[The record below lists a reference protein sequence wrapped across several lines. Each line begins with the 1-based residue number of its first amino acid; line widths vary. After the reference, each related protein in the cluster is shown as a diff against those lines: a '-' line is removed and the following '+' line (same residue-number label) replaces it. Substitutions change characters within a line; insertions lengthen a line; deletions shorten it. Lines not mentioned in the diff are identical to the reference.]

1 MTVMN
6 AEDFFRLFDRCVA
19 LAEKVP
25 PERRRVLMEI
35 AVQCLR
41 LAEECIYAGRAPP
54 EPNAPT
60 IHRLQ

>member
-1 MTVMN
+1 MS

-25 PERRRVLMEI
+25 PERSRVLMEV

-41 LAEECIYAGRAPP
+41 LAEECIDADRSPP
-54 EPNAPT
+54 ELYGPT